1 MNSKVNSKRYLV
13 IVLVIVISMGGNAK
27 ADFTFGEPVNL
38 GPAMNTSGKE
48 ANPDISS
55 DNLTLYFE
63 SKESGDWDIW
73 VTTRETTDDSWGEA
87 VNLGPPV
94 NGPNSEQG
102 PRMSADGLS
111 FYFASTRPG
120 GSGDFDIWVTMRET
134 TDGSWGEAVNLG
146 PTVNSSVLDHSPSI
160 SADGLSLFFG
170 STRSGGSGSA
180 DLWVTTRETI
190 YDNWGAPVNLG
201 PTVNSSANEGVPS
214 ISADGRMLFFSSFL
228 FGPPR
233 PGGYGDLD
241 IWIATRAT
249 VSDPWAAPVNL
260 GPMVNSSYQDVSPDI
275 SADGST
281 LYFSSKRPGGSGHR
295 DLWQVSIDPIV
306 DLNADGIVDS
316 ADMCIIVDNWGTD
329 DPLCDIGP
337 MPWGDGI
344 VDVQDLIVLS
354 EHLFEEIPSVE

>member
-1 MNSKVNSKRYLV
+1 MFCNTKT
-13 IVLVIVISMGGNAK
+13 VLLLLASSTALAINIAN
-27 ADFTFGEPVNL
+27 ADFTFGTPVNL

-48 ANPDISS
+48 ASPAISS

-73 VTTRETTDDSWGEA
+73 VTTRETTDDLWGEA

-94 NGPNSEQG
+94 NGPDSEQG

-120 GSGDFDIWVTMRET
+120 GSGDWDLWVATRATTHDPWET
-134 TDGSWGEAVNLG
+134 VVNLG
-146 PTVNSSVLDHSPSI
+146 PTVNSSALDHSPSI

-180 DLWVTTRETI
+180 DLWVTTRETV

-201 PTVNSSANEGVPS
+201 PTVNSSANEGVSS

-233 PGGYGDLD
+233 PGGYGDFD
-241 IWIATRAT
+241 IWVATRAT

-260 GPMVNSSYQDVSPDI
+260 GPMVNSSLQDVSPDI
-275 SADGST
+275 SADGSI
-281 LYFSSKRPGGSGHR
+281 LYFSSNRPGGSGHR
-295 DLWQVSIDPIV
+295 DLWQVSITPIV
-306 DLNADGIVDS
+306 DLNADGIIDLVDLVTLID
-316 ADMCIIVDNWGTD
+316 AWGTED
-329 DPLCDIGP
+329 TLCDVGP
-337 MPWGDGI
+337 MPWGDGT
-344 VDVQDLIVLS
+344 VDIEDLKVFMTHWEKQNGPVL
-354 EHLFEEIPSVE
+354 P